1 MKKPACDQNGRLK
14 KEKEEEEKGKEK
26 NWKTFHHLNS

>member
-14 KEKEEEEKGKEK
+14 KEKEEEEGKEK

>member
-14 KEKEEEEKGKEK
+14 KEKEEGKGKEK

>member
-14 KEKEEEEKGKEK
+14 KEKEEEKGKEK